1 MIGVKKVGVCVVIFA
16 SPSGHVA
23 CRHRK
28 LTDFCTRPPG
38 KGKMRNAENRQRGIL
53 RKRDPCFT
61 HCNFIP
67 HFPFCTFP
75 KILNLTVLN
84 FF

>member
-53 RKRDPCFT
+53 RKRDPVLP
-61 HCNFIP
+61 IV
-67 HFPFCTFP
+67 
-75 KILNLTVLN
+75 ILFRIFLSAPSRKY
-84 FF
+84 